1 MFKNEL
7 PMIISENEDI
17 MAISKAF
24 YDPFEYLSF
33 LKESNQFDINFKPIN
48 KEVLYQIACHQRVQ
62 NIGTHTKRILGLI
75 PELDVNI
82 AERCSGHDGTYGVR
96 KETHTYSVQIGMPV
110 AKKITDTT
118 DLVVSDCVMA
128 GNHVAHI
135 ATQDIESIH
144 PISLVKMA
152 YDL

>member
-1 MFKNEL
+1 M
-7 PMIISENEDI
+7 EDL
-17 MAISKAF
+17 ANK
-24 YDPFEYLSF
+24 DPFLIDKNIVIAFSGGIDSVVLLHF
-33 LKESNQFDINFKPIN
+33 LNSHYP
-48 KEVLYQIACHQRVQ
+48 
-62 NIGTHTKRILGLI
+62 G
-75 PELDVNI
+75 NI

-96 KETHTYSVQIGMPV
+96 EETHTYSVKIGMPV
-110 AKKITDTT
+110 AKKITETT

-144 PISLVKMA
+144 PISLVKLA

>member
-7 PMIISENEDI
+7 PMILSDNDDIKAISE
-17 MAISKAF
+17 AF
-24 YDPFEYLSF
+24 FDPFEYLS
-33 LKESNQFDINFKPIN
+33 LLIKNNHFDDNFKPID
-48 KEVLYQIACHQRVQ
+48 KEILYQIACHQRVQ
-62 NIGTHTKRILGLI
+62 NIGAHTKKILGLI
-75 PELDVNI
+75 PDLDVNI

-110 AKKITDTT
+110 AKKITDNT

>member
-1 MFKNEL
+1 
-7 PMIISENEDI
+7 
-17 MAISKAF
+17 
-24 YDPFEYLSF
+24 
-33 LKESNQFDINFKPIN
+33 
-48 KEVLYQIACHQRVQ
+48 VLYQIACHQRVQ
-62 NIGTHTKRILGLI
+62 NIGSHTKRILGLI
-75 PELDVNI
+75 PDLDVNI

-96 KETHTYSVQIGMPV
+96 KDTHTYSVQIGMPV

-135 ATQDIESIH
+135 AKQDIESIH

-152 YDL
+152 YDFNNEVN

>member
-1 MFKNEL
+1 MGALKSSGYRISL
-7 PMIISENEDI
+7 PEE
-17 MAISKAF
+17 
-24 YDPFEYLSF
+24 
-33 LKESNQFDINFKPIN
+33 QFTFGRPK
-48 KEVLYQIACHQRVQ
+48 
-62 NIGTHTKRILGLI
+62 ILGLI
-75 PELDVNI
+75 PDLDVNI

-96 KETHTYSVQIGMPV
+96 KETHTYSVKIGMPV

-144 PISLVKMA
+144 PISLVKLA